1 MRRLYFILTVLLSNN
16 VNAEWGEQ
24 WGSMVWGQS
33 SANVPMM
40 GEVGQFI
47 FFLLLLVIGVFVTKR
62 WGLMRTLPA
71 VAVLSLMPLIVEADE
86 IQLNTFQNGQVAD
99 ADEVNENFQNLKTA
113 IDDVVDNG
121 GIIGP
126 QGPRGLT
133 GDVGAKG
140 DKGDQ
145 GDVGPQGPQGPRGLT
160 GDVGVK
166 GDKGDHGDVGPQGP
180 QGPRGLTGYVGVK
193 GDKGDQGDVGPQG
206 PQGPKGDTGSQG
218 PKGDT
223 GDQGPPGVGTQGVQ
237 GPQGPQGLKGD
248 TGDQGPPGVG
258 SQGVQG
264 PQGPKGDTGAQGP
277 PGASNFSSGITTNTN
292 FTHGLGPN
300 TVCTITPH
308 GYVSACKTDGY
319 VNQTVFFSCYFISG
333 NNAFNG
339 EPTPN
344 VLVSVI
350 CHDPN

>member
-16 VNAEWGEQ
+16 ANADWGEQ

-133 GDVGAKG
+133 GDVGVKG

-166 GDKGDHGDVGPQGP
+166 GDKGDQGDVGPQGP
-180 QGPRGLTGYVGVK
+180 QGPRGFTGDVGVK

-223 GDQGPPGVGTQGVQ
+223 GDQGPPGDIGSQGV
-237 GPQGPQGLKGD
+237 QGPQGLKGD

-258 SQGVQG
+258 SQGIQG

-277 PGASNFSSGITTNTN
+277 PGASNFSSGWTQNTI
-292 FTHGLGPN
+292 FEHGLGPN

-308 GYVSACKTDGY
+308 GYVSACKIDAY
-319 VNQTVFFSCYFISG
+319 LPQKVLFNCYSLVNNQ
-333 NNAFNG
+333 
-339 EPTPN
+339 PTPN

>member
-145 GDVGPQGPQGPRGLT
+145 GDVGPQGPQGP
-160 GDVGVK
+160 
-166 GDKGDHGDVGPQGP
+166 
-180 QGPRGLTGYVGVK
+180 
-193 GDKGDQGDVGPQG
+193 
-206 PQGPKGDTGSQG
+206 KGDTGSQG

-223 GDQGPPGVGTQGVQ
+223 GDQGPPGVGTQGV
-237 GPQGPQGLKGD
+237 QGPQGLKGD